1 MPNLVRRPRPLRSQK
16 HGNVLKRDPGTKLTY
31 KERCRI
37 FTLSDLLGWK
47 QEAIATSMRL
57 PRTTV
62 QSVIHSMMEAPTQ
75 QLGRKPNLTD
85 RIRKRLVARAT
96 LDAAHRRMTYK
107 EIAQMEGIQAGQK
120 SARCSVQ
127 ERILSSP
134 CSHGKTSSHT
144 AT

>member
-1 MPNLVRRPRPLRSQK
+1 MPNIVRRPRPPRSQK

-31 KERCRI
+31 KQRCRI

-62 QSVIHSMMEAPTQ
+62 QSVIHSMMEAPTL

-96 LDAAHRRMTYK
+96 LDAAHRRMTYN
-107 EIAQMEGIQAGQK
+107 EIAQLEGIQAG
-120 SARCSVQ
+120 RCC
-127 ERILSSP
+127 E
-134 CSHGKTSSHT
+134 
-144 AT
+144 